1 MNKFLVNHRSPH
13 HGNNSGYDL
22 LTEYIDARIIP
33 GPKYLPLKLTKFIIS
48 KVSQDAGIYNSV
60 SVLKDWELLKYSF
73 GKLSQK
79 GVVHYLAA
87 ERDIRFAASYLS
99 KFKNIKLCGT
109 FHKPNEILKN
119 SIPDLRYIEKLNG
132 AIAVGIN
139 QVEFLKEWIG
149 TDNIQ
154 YIPHGVDTSFFV
166 PDSSHKKIDTL
177 LFVGQHLRDF
187 DAFNY
192 AIPRLIEKKPGL
204 KFQVVLRQ
212 DAAYQIKPHHAIE
225 ILSGVDDLM
234 LRKLYQEATALFLPL
249 KDATACNALLEAISS
264 GLPVISTFNEGS
276 NGYLNGESAI
286 LVPSNDLISLVDE
299 TLRLLNNQDKLN
311 AMGLAAREQSLAYD
325 WRKIAYETCAFYE
338 TLF

>member
-1 MNKFLVNHRSPH
+1 MNKFLINHRSPH

-33 GPKYLPLKLTKFIIS
+33 GPDYLPLKLTKFIIS
-48 KVSQDAGIYNSV
+48 KVSQEAGIYDSV
-60 SVLKDWELLKYSF
+60 SVLKEWELFKYSF
-73 GKLSQK
+73 GKLHQK
-79 GVVHYLAA
+79 GVVHYLAG
-87 ERDIRFAASYLS
+87 ERDIRFAANYLS
-99 KFKNIKLCGT
+99 YFKKIKLCAT

-119 SIPDLRYIEKLNG
+119 SLLDLRYIKKLNG
-132 AIAVGIN
+132 AIAVGVN

-149 TDNIQ
+149 TNNVQ

-166 PDSSHKKIDTL
+166 PDSSGKKLDTL

-192 AIPRLIEKKPGL
+192 AVPRLVEKKPGL
-204 KFQVVLRQ
+204 KFQVVLRN
-212 DAAYQIKPHHAIE
+212 DAAYQIKPHHSIE
-225 ILSGVDDLM
+225 LLSGVDDLM
-234 LRKLYQEATALFLPL
+234 LRELYQKATALFLPL

-276 NGYLNGESAI
+276 NGYLNSESAI
-286 LVPSNDLISLVDE
+286 LVPGNDMSSLVDE
-299 TLRLLNNQDKLN
+299 TLALLNNQDKLI
-311 AMGLAAREQSLAYD
+311 AMGLAARENSLTYD
-325 WRKIAYETCAFYE
+325 WNKIAHDTCAFYE